1 MAYVF
6 NRKATGRFQFNR
18 TEGSSDQMKLDGINA
33 TLTSADTICDGVAS
47 LMAIGS
53 NEPVFL
59 NGTRTVTDNV
69 DEDY

>member
-6 NRKATGRFQFNR
+6 KKEPTAQFQFY
-18 TEGSSDQMKLDGINA
+18 TTQGSDDKTKLDGINS
-33 TLTSADTICDGVAS
+33 TLTSADTICDGIAS

-53 NEPVFL
+53 NQPVFI
-59 NGTRTVTDNV
+59 NGIRTVNENV